1 MNEFLD
7 DRQYIKQLTK
17 LIFSMSFFIT
27 QKEYFKLIDELIES
41 SNA

>member
-27 QKEYFKLIDELIES
+27 QKEYFELIELIES